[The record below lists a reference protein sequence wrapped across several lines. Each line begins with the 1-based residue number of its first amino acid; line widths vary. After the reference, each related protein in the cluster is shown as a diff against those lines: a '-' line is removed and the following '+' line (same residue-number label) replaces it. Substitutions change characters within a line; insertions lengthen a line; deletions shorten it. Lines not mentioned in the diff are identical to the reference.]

1 MIHHKNTK
9 RRAAQKGFYMF
20 YRTVIFDLD
29 GTLLDTL
36 GDLAAAGNHAL
47 CAMGLPTHEVSA
59 YRFFVGNGIPKL
71 IERILPEANR
81 GEASQELALSLF
93 RRYYAEHAIERTQPY
108 DGIVTLLQTLR
119 ENGVQLGVLSN
130 KDDAFTQSIVAHFF
144 PNGIDAVLG
153 RKEGAAPKPDP
164 ASLQSMMSAF
174 GCSPQETLY
183 VGDSN
188 VDVLTAHNAG
198 AECCGAVWGFRGKEE
213 LASAGADALALAPS
227 DILSVVQMGCEA
239 YSCENQMQ

>member
-1 MIHHKNTK
+1 
-9 RRAAQKGFYMF
+9 MF

-47 CAMGLPTHEVSA
+47 SAMGLPTHETDA
-59 YRFFVGNGIPKL
+59 YRFFVGNGVPKL
-71 IERILPEANR
+71 IERILPETSR
-81 GEASQELALSLF
+81 GEASQALALSLF
-93 RRYYAEHAIERTQPY
+93 RRYYAEHAMERTRPY
-108 DGIVTLLQTLR
+108 DGIVSILQTLK

-130 KDDAFTQSIVAHFF
+130 KDDAFTQSIIAHFF
-144 PNGIDAVLG
+144 PQVMDAVLG

-164 ASLQSMMSAF
+164 TSLQNMMAEL

-183 VGDSN
+183 VGDSS

-198 AECCGAVWGFRGKEE
+198 VECCGVVWGFRGQAE
-213 LASAGADALALAPS
+213 LTSAGADALAFAPA
-227 DILSVVQMGCEA
+227 DLLSVSKMGCAA
-239 YSCENQMQ
+239 YSR